1 MDRDTIIRLAREAG
15 FVVDEVSQQH
25 QPNCIFHTHH
35 MVDGLLE
42 RFAALVAK
50 AERDRICEML
60 RQRHKQED
68 RHNYYGFIANMIEEQ
83 K

>member
-1 MDRDTIIRLAREAG
+1 MDHDTIIRLTRDAA
-15 FVVDEVSQQH
+15 
-25 QPNCIFHTHH
+25 FHTPV
-35 MVDGLLE
+35 MEGELL

-60 RQRHKQED
+60 RERHKQED

-83 K
+83 KWMT

>member
-1 MDRDTIIRLAREAG
+1 MTRDDIIRLAREAG
-15 FVVDEVSQQH
+15 FFTEAGHCVTVTLE
-25 QPNCIFHTHH
+25 
-35 MVDGLLE
+35 MAE

-60 RQRHKQED
+60 RERHKQED